1 MKKTKQV
8 MLFALIMMLLI
19 PPSVS
24 FAADSI
30 SVKLTNYVG
39 NKTSLDISTAG
50 YYKVTGSNVT
60 DTKRFGGATRYDT
73 ANTVASSEWKNPSTV
88 IVMNK
93 DEELFRDSLSVI
105 PLAKKLD
112 APILLS
118 QPDKLTSAT
127 ESEIKKLNPDNIL
140 VIGGEK
146 SISKSV
152 ESKLKKYGATKRIS
166 GKNRYALS
174 ENIAKEMGSYDKAI
188 VVTGNVYQDA
198 LAIAPY
204 AAKNG
209 YPIFLAGTDYLPNY
223 KLPKKVIVVG
233 GTSSVSS
240 KVESQIKKQADQIT
254 RIPGST
260 RYELSA
266 NIIKY
271 LNLSTDK
278 AVVVNG
284 TKYADV
290 LIGSSM
296 AAKQNRQLLF
306 VKKDEVPSNAK
317 TVFKEKGT
325 YAFNLIGSTNSLS
338 SSLQNNLSKEFYLVG
353 GKSYNLNVSS
363 GNMSLKNIKTFGTS
377 VKIQP
382 EKYSTSNRISI
393 NNKEYL
399 GTVNFTVESGKYVR
413 PVNVDIPF
421 EDYLKGVV
429 PNEMPASWPL
439 EALKAQAVA
448 ARTYSVSKIGQTVA
462 DTTAFQV
469 YGGYSW
475 SSNSSKAVDQ
485 TKGKVLKY
493 NGSLITAVY
502 SSSNGGYTEASNEV
516 WSSKVPY
523 LIAQKDSMDPQNSW
537 SLTLSKTQINTG
549 SLNLSSADSWWS
561 KTTEA
566 NASQLKGLNNWI
578 IKNKETSADGVKIAG
593 ISSFSFSGKTQGQRP
608 KNASIKV
615 NYLVKNGSKVASKTA
630 TIDVLTTDLRTII
643 GASVFKSTYASVKEE
658 SKQFVISGK
667 GYGHGIG
674 MSQYGAKARAAAGNS
689 YSSILKFYYP
699 KTTLT
704 NY

>member
-8 MLFALIMMLLI
+8 MFFALIIMLLFA
-19 PPSVS
+19 PSVS
-24 FAADSI
+24 QAAGSI
-30 SVKLTNYVG
+30 SVRLSNYIG

-50 YYKVTGSNVT
+50 YYKVTGSNVAE
-60 DTKRFGGATRYDT
+60 TKRFGGATRYDT
-73 ANTVASSEWKNPSTV
+73 ANTVASSAWKNPSAV

-93 DEELFRDSLSVI
+93 DEDLFRDSLSVI

-118 QPDKLTSAT
+118 QPNKLTSAT
-127 ESEIKKLNPDNIL
+127 ESQIKTLDPDNIL

-152 ESKLKKYGATKRIS
+152 ESKLKKYGKIKRIS

-174 ENIAKEMGSYDKAI
+174 ANIAKEMGSYNGAI
-188 VVTGNVYQDA
+188 VVTGSVYQDA

-204 AAKNG
+204 AAQNG
-209 YPIFLAGTDYLPNY
+209 YPIFLAGKDYLPDV
-223 KLPKKVIVVG
+223 KLPKKVILVG
-233 GTSSVSS
+233 GTASVS
-240 KVESQIKKQADQIT
+240 KNVESKIKKQASQVT
-254 RIPGST
+254 RIPGTS
-260 RYELSA
+260 RYQLSA

-271 LNLSTDK
+271 LNLNTDK
-278 AVVVNG
+278 AVVANG

-290 LIGSSM
+290 LMGASL
-296 AAKQNRQLLF
+296 AAKQNRQLLLI
-306 VKKDEVPSNAK
+306 KKDEVPAEGKSIL
-317 TVFKEKGT
+317 KEKGT
-325 YAFNLIGSTNSLS
+325 YAHHLIGSTNSLS
-338 SSLQNNLSKEFYLVG
+338 SNLQTNLSKEFYLVN

-363 GNMSLKNIKTFGTS
+363 GNLSLKNIKTFGAA

-382 EKYSTSNRISI
+382 EKYSTSNRISL
-393 NNKEYL
+393 NGKEYL
-399 GTVNFTVESGKYVR
+399 GTVNFTVESGKYIR
-413 PVNVDIPF
+413 PINLDIPF

-429 PNEMPASWPL
+429 PNEMPARWPL

-475 SSNSSKAVDQ
+475 SANSSKAVDQ

-523 LIAQKDSMDPQNSW
+523 LIAKKDSMDPQNSW
-537 SLTLSKTQINTG
+537 SLKLSKTQIHTG
-549 SLNLSSADSWWS
+549 SLNLNSAGSWWS
-561 KTTEA
+561 KTTET
-566 NASQLKGLNNWI
+566 NESQLKGLKNWI
-578 IKNKETSADGVKIAG
+578 TKNKETGADGVKIAG
-593 ISSFSFSGKTQGQRP
+593 ISSIAFSGKTQGQRP
-608 KNASIKV
+608 KRATIKV
-615 NYLVKNGSKVASKTA
+615 NYLVKNNSKVTSKSA
-630 TIDVLTTDLRTII
+630 TIDVLTTDLRTMI
-643 GASVFKSTYASVKEE
+643 GASVFKSTYVKVKEE
-658 SKQFVISGK
+658 SNRFVIAGK

-674 MSQYGAKARAAAGNS
+674 MSQYGAKERAAAGNS

-699 KTTLT
+699 GTTLT